1 MASSSGVSIRGRSS
15 GAPYDRVLTPEAVE
29 FVAQLARSYGP
40 RVDEL
45 LARRRVVQVRRRS
58 FFLFFFEMFL
68 LFSSHLFPFSTLSDS
83 NSHFQKQANFDAGK
97 LPHFLPSTA
106 HVRTGDWKVSPLPND
121 IQDRRVEI
129 TGPVDRK
136 MVINALNSGAQVFMA
151 DFEDSNAPSW
161 RNQVEG
167 QANLADAVRRTISFE
182 DPKSGTKYA
191 LKPSPAVL
199 FVRPRGWHLPEA
211 HFVVDGKPV
220 PGALF
225 DFGMYFFHNARE
237 LVARGTGPYFYLPK
251 MQSHLEAR
259 LWNEVFLD
267 AQHSLGIPSGTI
279 KATCL
284 IETLPG
290 EESFWFGKREERE
303 EKREEE
309 RGGAR
314 E

>member
-1 MASSSGVSIRGRSS
+1 MA
-15 GAPYDRVLTPEAVE
+15 
-29 FVAQLARSYGP
+29 
-40 RVDEL
+40 
-45 LARRRVVQVRRRS
+45 
-58 FFLFFFEMFL
+58 
-68 LFSSHLFPFSTLSDS
+68 
-83 NSHFQKQANFDAGK
+83 
-97 LPHFLPSTA
+97 
-106 HVRTGDWKVSPLPND
+106 PLPRD
-121 IQDRRVEI
+121 ILDRRVEI

-167 QANLADAVRRTISFE
+167 QANLADAVRRSISFE
-182 DPKSGTKYA
+182 DPRSGKRYA
-191 LKPSPAVL
+191 LKPDPAVL
-199 FVRPRGWHLPEA
+199 FVRPRGWHLPES
-211 HFVVDGKPV
+211 HFVVDGRAV

-225 DFGMYFFHNARE
+225 DFGMYFFHNAKE

-267 AQHSLGIPSGTI
+267 AQHSLGLPSGTI

-290 EESFWFGKREERE
+290 KRERERKR
-303 EKREEE
+303 KREKEKE
-309 RGGAR
+309 SDFSFFLWQEGEAVF
-314 E
+314 